1 MSQLSHLLT
10 QTITVAPV
18 TGVGNSGDPTYGAQV
33 TKKARVQSGLKIV
46 ASGTESERQAT
57 HTIYLEESVGLNDRI
72 WLPGDNTADN
82 TEARRPIDVAHSP
95 LPDASLTLWK
105 VLL

>member
-10 QTITVAPV
+10 QTVTIAPM

-33 TKKARVQSGLKIV
+33 TKKARVQTGIKIV
-46 ASGTESERQAT
+46 ASGTENERQAT

-72 WLPGDNTADN
+72 WLPGDNTAD
-82 TEARRPIDVAHSP
+82 TTAARRPIDVASSP
-95 LPDASLTLWK
+95 LPDLSLNLYK
-105 VLL
+105 VML